1 METAAEALQA
11 LVDGRFPGKIVVF
24 PQLTGLPLTAVAD
37 LVADP
42 EIGPLLG
49 PDGSWT
55 RAAERALFAR
65 AGRSAVPT

>member
-1 METAAEALQA
+1 METAAVALQA
-11 LVDGRFPGKIVVF
+11 LVDGRYPGKIVVF

-37 LVADP
+37 LADDP

-55 RAAERALFAR
+55 IAAERALFAR